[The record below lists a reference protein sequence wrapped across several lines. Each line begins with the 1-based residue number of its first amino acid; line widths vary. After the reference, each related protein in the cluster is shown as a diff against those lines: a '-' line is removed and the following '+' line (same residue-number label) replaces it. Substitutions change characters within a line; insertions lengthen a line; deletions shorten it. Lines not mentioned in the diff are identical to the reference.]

1 MEEPKSV
8 KSSPVDEDDFAETNI
23 DDLCGDLESLS
34 F

>member
-1 MEEPKSV
+1 MEESKNV
-8 KSSPVDEDDFAETNI
+8 KSSPVEEEDFTETNI

>member
-1 MEEPKSV
+1 MEESKNV
-8 KSSPVDEDDFAETNI
+8 KSSSPDEDDFTETNI

>member
-1 MEEPKSV
+1 MEEPKNI
-8 KSSPVDEDDFAETNI
+8 KSSPIEEDEFTETNI